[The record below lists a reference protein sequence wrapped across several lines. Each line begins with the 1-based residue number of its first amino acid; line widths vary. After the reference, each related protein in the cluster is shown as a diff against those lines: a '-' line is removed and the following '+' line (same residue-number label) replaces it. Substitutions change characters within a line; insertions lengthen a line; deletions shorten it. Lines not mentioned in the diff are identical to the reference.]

1 MSSFFPAAF
10 YFAFFGA
17 LAFLMP
23 FLALFYQKVGFSG
36 TQIGLLT
43 GIAPLI
49 TLAGAPFWTGL
60 ADSTRRHKAIMAL
73 TIVTVIGAML
83 LMPRFDEF
91 YILFALVVV
100 FAFFGAPVVSL
111 ADSAT
116 MNMLGEKRDNYGK
129 IRLWGAVGW
138 GLFAPIAGA
147 VVQRL
152 GLSWPFYGY
161 AIGMGVALLAALA
174 LHFPAQKAGM
184 QFRAGMRS
192 LLSSRR
198 WMSFLLMVLLC
209 GIGMATI
216 NSYLFIHMESLGMS
230 KTLMGLALTVSTLSE
245 IPVMFFAG
253 RFLKRFNPRDL
264 LLLALLVVGAR
275 LLLYSA
281 SSQGWQILLIQ
292 LIHGL
297 TFPIIWVAGVSYA
310 DRVAP
315 PGLSASAQGMFGS
328 TLMGI
333 GAALGGLLAGILL
346 QGLGSAGM
354 YLAIG
359 LGLVA
364 IAFFFL
370 LMRFM
375 SGNKEES

>member
-60 ADSTRRHKAIMAL
+60 ADSTRRHKAVMAL

-174 LHFPAQKAGM
+174 LHFPAQKAGV
-184 QFRAGMRS
+184 QFRAGMRT

-209 GIGMATI
+209 GVGMATI

-292 LIHGL
+292 LVHGL

-364 IAFFFL
+364 IAL
-370 LMRFM
+370 LFILVRFV
-375 SGNKEES
+375 SGSKEES